1 MRPVGASRRKM
12 PWPAILTRDPGPL
25 SGGLLANLVVLLVF
39 GLIVLFSA
47 SYAIAYYKFGDSYH
61 YIRSQAVYAVV
72 GFAAMLIISRVN
84 YRWMLRFALPLYWA
98 TLAMLVAVLFM
109 PPINNVHRWINIR
122 GLPTVQVSEIAKF
135 SIVLLLAALFE
146 QNRSRMRDFRQG
158 ILLPGVLLAPIL
170 VLLRL
175 EPHNSAMIL
184 MCCITAT
191 LMFVGGANLMWFA
204 LGGGA
209 AAGGIALLLI
219 TSKGYVQERLSGWLD
234 PFSDVLDST
243 MQTAQG
249 LYTIGSGGWF
259 GVGLGNSTQKHL
271 WLSEAQNDFIFAIL
285 GEELGFVGALLCIAL
300 FALLVAQGIF
310 VAVNAPD
317 RAGCLLVVGI
327 MAQIGFQFFFNVAVV
342 TNTIPNTGISLPF
355 FSSGGTSL
363 LLLMGEMGVVFSVSR
378 AANKARAERKA
389 REAEEKAR
397 QEAHVFRADKT

>member
-12 PWPAILTRDPGPL
+12 PWPAIFTKDPGPL

-61 YIRSQAVYAVV
+61 YIRSQAIYAVV

-84 YRWMLRFALPLYWA
+84 YRWLLRFAWPLYWV
-98 TLAMLVAVLFM
+98 TLVLLVAVLFM
-109 PPINNVHRWINIR
+109 PPINDVHRWINIK
-122 GLPTVQVSEIAKF
+122 GLPTVQVGEIAKF

-146 QNRSRMRDFRQG
+146 QNRSRMRSFRQG
-158 ILLPGVLLAPIL
+158 ILLPGVLLLPIL

-191 LMFVGGANLMWFA
+191 MMFVGGTNLMWFGV
-204 LGGGA
+204 GGGA

-219 TSKGYVQERLSGWLD
+219 TSKGYVQERLAGWLD

-300 FALLVAQGIF
+300 FALLIAQGIY

-317 RAGCLLVVGI
+317 RAGCLLVVGV

-363 LLLMGEMGVVFSVSR
+363 MMLLGEMGIVLSVSR
-378 AANKARAERKA
+378 QAGQQKY
-389 REAEEKAR
+389 
-397 QEAHVFRADKT
+397 